1 MIRLGSIVVAVL
13 LLAGCSSKQ
22 EQEQATQE
30 EENREAKA
38 LMQGL
43 WADAETEDV
52 SFRVA
57 GDTIFYADSTSM
69 PAYFKIVGDSLTL
82 SSGTSYAIENQTE
95 HVFSFRNQNGDLITL
110 HKIDEAEADSLY
122 VTDTKP
128 TVMTYTHQVKTDSTV
143 SYNGARYHWYIAIN
157 PTRFKVV
164 RRTFNDDGME
174 VENVYYDNIMHIS
187 VYNGAHSLYS
197 SDFRKQQ
204 YMKLVPANTTSDTRS
219 PPRPFSRLATM
230 RLLRSSRFGCMSS
243 AIMLLEIS
251 RQMATSL
258 PFWSPCTILLPT
270 CGFAQVM
277 MSSANASNSSVTL
290 MTGRA
295 LDWSGISRPN
305 IGRSANRS
313 SFLRLRYSIKTQS
326 NASTGT
332 AMSR

>member
-1 MIRLGSIVVAVL
+1 MSVRGGGLVILASIL
-13 LLAGCSSKQ
+13 LLVGCSGQQ
-22 EQEQATQE
+22 EQTTE
-30 EENREAKA
+30 EDREAKA
-38 LMQGL
+38 LMQGV
-43 WADAETEDV
+43 WVDAETEDV

-82 SSGTSYAIENQTE
+82 SSGASYAIEQQTE

-110 HKIDEAEADSLY
+110 HKLDEAEADSLY

-187 VYNGAHSLYS
+187 VYNGAQCLYS

-204 YMKLVPANTTSDTRS
+204 YTKLVPTKFLEEAVLANMEYSKADAEGLH
-219 PPRPFSRLATM
+219 FNATLCIPDGASCYLVETIISYKGKM
-230 RLLRSSRFGCMSS
+230 TMK
-243 AIMLLEIS
+243 LLE
-251 RQMATSL
+251 
-258 PFWSPCTILLPT
+258 
-270 CGFAQVM
+270 
-277 MSSANASNSSVTL
+277 
-290 MTGRA
+290 
-295 LDWSGISRPN
+295 
-305 IGRSANRS
+305 
-313 SFLRLRYSIKTQS
+313 Y
-326 NASTGT
+326 
-332 AMSR
+332 

>member
-1 MIRLGSIVVAVL
+1 MNRLGGIVVAVL
-13 LLAGCSSKQ
+13 LLVGCSGQ
-22 EQEQATQE
+22 QEQAMSE
-30 EENREAKA
+30 EDLEAKA
-38 LMQGL
+38 LMQGV

-82 SSGTSYAIENQTE
+82 SSGTSYAIEKQTG

-110 HKIDEAEADSLY
+110 HKLDEAEADSLF

-157 PTRFKVV
+157 PTRYKVV

-187 VYNGAHSLYS
+187 VYNGAQCLYS

-204 YMKLVPANTTSDTRS
+204 YNHLVPVKFLEEAVLANMEYSKADAAGLHFNATLCIPDGASCYLVETIISYKGQMTMKL
-219 PPRPFSRLATM
+219 
-230 RLLRSSRFGCMSS
+230 
-243 AIMLLEIS
+243 LE
-251 RQMATSL
+251 
-258 PFWSPCTILLPT
+258 
-270 CGFAQVM
+270 
-277 MSSANASNSSVTL
+277 
-290 MTGRA
+290 
-295 LDWSGISRPN
+295 
-305 IGRSANRS
+305 
-313 SFLRLRYSIKTQS
+313 Y
-326 NASTGT
+326 
-332 AMSR
+332 